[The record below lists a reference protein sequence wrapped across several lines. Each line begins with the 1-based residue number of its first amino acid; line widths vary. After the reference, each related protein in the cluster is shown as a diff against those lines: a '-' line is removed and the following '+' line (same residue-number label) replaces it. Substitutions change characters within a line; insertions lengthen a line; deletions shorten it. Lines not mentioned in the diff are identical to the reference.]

1 VIAAAVMSGEAA
13 VSSTQTASSA
23 PPKLTVRATPPK
35 GRPGAII
42 ALSIRSD
49 RRLRALDLSGVGS
62 AARLEPDGSGRAYR
76 GLLGIDL
83 DRKPGAM
90 AFSLTGTDEDGR
102 AFSIL
107 WSLRVESGRFPV
119 ERLKVDPAMVEPPAD
134 ALPRIEA
141 EHKRTADVWAH
152 PDERRRW
159 TAPFAAP
166 VDAVPQANFGVRR
179 VYNGQEKSRHGGV
192 DYRAA
197 SGTAVEAPA
206 AGRVALAAELYFS
219 GGTVILDHG
228 AGLFTSYFH
237 LSRIDVAEGELVEEG
252 KILGAVG
259 ATGRVTGPHLHWS
272 ARFGA
277 ARINPLDLRRLPEW
291 PAQ

>member
-1 VIAAAVMSGEAA
+1 MSGEAA
-13 VSSTQTASSA
+13 APSTQTASSA

-35 GRPGAII
+35 GRPGTLI

-49 RRLRALDLSGVGS
+49 RRLRALELSGAGT
-62 AARLEPDGSGRAYR
+62 AARLEPDGSGRVYR

-90 AFSLTGTDEDGR
+90 AFSLTGTEEDGR
-102 AFSIL
+102 SFSIP

-141 EHKRTADVWAH
+141 DRKRTAEVWSH

-159 TAPFAAP
+159 TAAFGAP
-166 VDAVPQANFGVRR
+166 VDAAPQANFGVRR
-179 VYNGQEKSRHGGV
+179 VYNGREKSRHGGV
-192 DYRAA
+192 DFRAS

-206 AGRVALAAELYFS
+206 PGRVALAGDLYFS

-237 LSRIDVAEGELVEEG
+237 LSRIDVAEGELVEAG

-277 ARINPLDLRRLPEW
+277 ARINPLDLTRLPEW
-291 PAQ
+291 PSE